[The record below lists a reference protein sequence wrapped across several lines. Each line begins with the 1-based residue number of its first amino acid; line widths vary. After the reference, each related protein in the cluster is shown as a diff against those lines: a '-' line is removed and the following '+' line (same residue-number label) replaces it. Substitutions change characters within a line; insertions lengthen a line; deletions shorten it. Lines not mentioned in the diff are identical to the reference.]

1 MCALIYQYKEIIIED
16 NKYLYATIT
25 NYLTIAKNKSLLK
38 QGHRVTKN
46 HGEMIDCITHHV
58 CQEIQGVDEM
68 VLMKVLMLVLMMPL
82 PEGGG
87 VHRRRF
93 RQRFP
98 PPISAGG
105 GLLTPFYVFS
115 IYAAVPSRYAS
126 GEPYI
131 VRFRSR
137 RVGGTKIEAKRT
149 SEGRKSPGGAP
160 KGDGRA
166 SPYLSLFPAP
176 FASFKSS
183 MSSVLKFPKRGL

>member
-1 MCALIYQYKEIIIED
+1 MCALIYQYKEIIIEE

-38 QGHRVTKN
+38 QRHRDTKN

-68 VLMKVLMLVLMMPL
+68 VMMMLMKVLMRVLKMSF

-87 VHRRRF
+87 ATWRRF

-105 GLLTPFYVFS
+105 GLLTPFLCVFDLRHRLFA
-115 IYAAVPSRYAS
+115 IRI
-126 GEPYI
+126 E
-131 VRFRSR
+131 
-137 RVGGTKIEAKRT
+137 GTLY
-149 SEGRKSPGGAP
+149 SP
-160 KGDGRA
+160 
-166 SPYLSLFPAP
+166 F
-176 FASFKSS
+176 
-183 MSSVLKFPKRGL
+183 